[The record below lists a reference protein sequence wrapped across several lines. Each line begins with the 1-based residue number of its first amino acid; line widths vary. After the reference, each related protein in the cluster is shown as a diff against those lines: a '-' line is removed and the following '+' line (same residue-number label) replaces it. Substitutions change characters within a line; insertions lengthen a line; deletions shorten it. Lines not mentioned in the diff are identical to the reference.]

1 MGRQRGQGLVEYALL
16 IALIAVAAAASLRAV
31 GPAAREAFQRAVLT
45 IGDGDITFETPAPT
59 LTAEA
64 TLTPEMTTTPPA
76 SVTPG
81 TTATPQPTATP
92 VATATPVFTPTPVPT
107 PGDTEVKD
115 GCSAV
120 LKFTHPGLSKAA
132 CNLNHSF
139 EKLSA
144 GTISISPALPNGTSL
159 IVNLPAGSYTF
170 HGALTNGQPAF
181 SGPLSLSQGDLD
193 ALAGG
198 FIIFTASYL
207 PVDGGFKHVPWQGTV
222 NIQVI
227 GIVAGVDIIPAPGP
241 IVPKPPVVLD

>member
-64 TLTPEMTTTPPA
+64 TLTPGATATPPA

-81 TTATPQPTATP
+81 TTPTPQPTATP
-92 VATATPVFTPTPVPT
+92 VYTVTPVPT
-107 PGDTEVKD
+107 SGEIKD

-120 LKFTHPGLSKAA
+120 LNLTRPGLFKAV
-132 CNLNHSF
+132 CRLSYSF
-139 EKLSA
+139 DQLSTGA
-144 GTISISPALPNGTSL
+144 ISISPALPDGMSL
-159 IVNLPAGSYTF
+159 IANLPAGSYTF
-170 HGALTNGQPAF
+170 HGALKNGQPPF
-181 SGPLSLSQGDLD
+181 SGPLSLSREDLD

-198 FIIFTASYL
+198 SIFLTVSYM
-207 PVDGGFKHVPWQGTV
+207 PVDGGFNHQTWRGTV
-222 NIQVI
+222 NIQVS
-227 GIVAGVDIIPAPGP
+227 GIVGVPVPPVPGP